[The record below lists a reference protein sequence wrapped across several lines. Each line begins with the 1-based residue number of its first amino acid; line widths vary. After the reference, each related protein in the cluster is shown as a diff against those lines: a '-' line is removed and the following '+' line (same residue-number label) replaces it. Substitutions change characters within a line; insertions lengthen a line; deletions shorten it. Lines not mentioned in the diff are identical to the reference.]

1 MPSQPRTLLAV
12 FAHPD
17 DETFCPGRTLALP
30 FVVLILTVFLE
41 RNSPVGSLA
50 QQTQQILMLTMALTG
65 LYPFLLPWWIN
76 WNRNKRRKISNDHSS
91 D

>member
-1 MPSQPRTLLAV
+1 MIIVYLQQTMPSQPRTLLAV

-17 DETFCPGRTLALP
+17 DETFCPGTTLALP

-65 LYPFLLPWWIN
+65 L
-76 WNRNKRRKISNDHSS
+76 
-91 D
+91 